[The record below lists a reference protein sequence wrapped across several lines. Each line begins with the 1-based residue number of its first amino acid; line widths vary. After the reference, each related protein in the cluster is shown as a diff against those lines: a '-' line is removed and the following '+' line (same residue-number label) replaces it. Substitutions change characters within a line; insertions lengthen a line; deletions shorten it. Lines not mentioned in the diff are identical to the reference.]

1 MSSDTTGVYPAKKKD
16 GSTYYRASVTYRRKH
31 ISLGS
36 FDTATAAHRAY
47 NQARLILND
56 KSCGILDHHEPS
68 ALSFEKWVSLINF
81 RDNGIYIS
89 NPIYIMRKMFFYY
102 LSPADILKFDA
113 DELFFYSS
121 HKIMR
126 RGKHFFAA
134 DYGLQINILNR
145 YGIRSYAVPGRDY
158 KFLNGDELD
167 FRSANI
173 QVINR
178 YVGVTKEN
186 VKNRTVFRARIHV
199 RGNFIVGDYETEEE
213 AAVAYNKA
221 VDVLTEQ
228 GVDKNYTKNYIENL
242 SSEEY
247 REVYGRIKISEKILR
262 FAQNLTLSYNPKSK
276 Y

>member
-1 MSSDTTGVYPAKKKD
+1 MPQNHSGVYTSKTKS
-16 GSTYYRASVTYRRKH
+16 GSLYFRSSVTYKGKH

-36 FDTATAAHRAY
+36 FDNETDAHRAY
-47 NQARLILND
+47 VQARLLLKD
-56 KSCGILDHHEPS
+56 KSCGILDHRSPS
-68 ALSFEKWVSLINF
+68 PLSFEKWVSLINF
-81 RDNGIYIS
+81 RDNGIYIA
-89 NPIYIMRKMFFYY
+89 NPIYIMRRMFLYY
-102 LSPADILKFDA
+102 LSPTEILKFDA

-126 RGKHFFAA
+126 RGRHFFAA

-145 YGIRSYAVPGRDY
+145 YGIRSYAVAGRDY

-186 VKNRTVFRARIHV
+186 VKNRVVFRARIHV
-199 RGNFIVGDYETEEE
+199 RGNFIVGDYETEDE

-221 VDVLTEQ
+221 VDVLKEQ

-242 SSEEY
+242 SRDEY

-262 FAQNLTLSYNPKSK
+262 FAQDDA
-276 Y
+276 

>member
-1 MSSDTTGVYPAKKKD
+1 MPQNHSGVYTSKTKS
-16 GSTYYRASVTYRRKH
+16 GSLYFRSSVTYKGKH

-36 FDTATAAHRAY
+36 FDNETDAHRAY
-47 NQARLILND
+47 VQTRLLLKD
-56 KSCGILDHHEPS
+56 KSCGILDHKSPS
-68 ALSFEKWVSLINF
+68 PLSFEKWVSLINF
-81 RDNGIYIS
+81 RDNGIYIA
-89 NPIYIMRKMFFYY
+89 NPIYIMRRMFLYY
-102 LSPADILKFDA
+102 LSPTEVLKFDA

-126 RGKHFFAA
+126 RGRHFFAA
-134 DYGLQINILNR
+134 DYGLQVNILNR
-145 YGIRSYAVPGRDY
+145 YGIRSYAVAGRDY

-186 VKNRTVFRARIHV
+186 VKNRVVFRARIHV
-199 RGNFIVGDYETEEE
+199 RGNFIVGDYETEDE

-221 VDVLTEQ
+221 VDVLKEQ
-228 GVDKNYTKNYIENL
+228 GVNKNYTKNYIESL
-242 SSEEY
+242 SCDEY

-262 FAQNLTLSYNPKSK
+262 FAQYLTLSYNPGNTD
-276 Y
+276 